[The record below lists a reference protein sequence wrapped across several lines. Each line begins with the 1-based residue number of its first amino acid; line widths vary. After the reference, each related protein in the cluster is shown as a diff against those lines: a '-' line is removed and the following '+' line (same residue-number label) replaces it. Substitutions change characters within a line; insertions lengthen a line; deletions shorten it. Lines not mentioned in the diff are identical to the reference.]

1 MPTKGELKVGRARPV
16 EVEFEK
22 SRQEEKEQSNS
33 NNNNNIDNDE
43 RASRIETN
51 NGFSREES
59 RREKAR
65 AWPVRCLAAALR
77 GGSIILPVFAQK
89 DEGRCI
95 VFNRHRWQ
103 ADRAK

>member
-1 MPTKGELKVGRARPV
+1 MGRARPV

-51 NGFSREES
+51 NGFSRES